1 MSTTQPT
8 HRPDLSSTNSI
19 TPGRRNMRCLAT
31 LLSHSP
37 DARMLTGL
45 TLLRGDASP
54 LGMAHAALGEAAGR
68 TDEAATARE
77 YFDLLA
83 GLGQGTLLPYASHYL
98 TGTLYGRPLARQH
111 FMLASARSGGF
122 LPTSKP
128 RPSRFQARR
137 GASEIGSSTSQ
148 RQSSPFVIQ
157 CLSNQTSRNAYRSV
171 TKNPERSDAPPH
183 RRLFRGRDYGHRGRR
198 SAGQFRAAIVC
209 SCIHRA
215 RRAHLAERPPK
226 TRQTR
231 LTRRMPPRGHLL
243 HPRQGRYQRPSRSLR
258 RRSCRA
264 IQR

>member
-98 TGTLYGRPLARQH
+98 TGTLYGRPLARLRETLQN
-111 FMLASARSGGF
+111 
-122 LPTSKP
+122 
-128 RPSRFQARR
+128 
-137 GASEIGSSTSQ
+137 IG
-148 RQSSPFVIQ
+148 I
-157 CLSNQTSRNAYRSV
+157 
-171 TKNPERSDAPPH
+171 E
-183 RRLFRGRDYGHRGRR
+183 
-198 SAGQFRAAIVC
+198 RAAGRSEPEDHVAILC
-209 SCIHRA
+209 EIMSGLIRTELAA
-215 RRAHLAERPPK
+215 RVDADRQFFATHLAPWI
-226 TRQTR
+226 
-231 LTRRMPPRGHLL
+231 RRFFVDLENLKSAAFYARVGSL
-243 HPRQGRYQRPSRSLR
+243 GRVFTDIETKAFALSSATGRE
-258 RRSCRA
+258 
-264 IQR
+264 